1 MLNISLRGRQK
12 NEFWEEKM
20 KKVQFT
26 ETVLRDANQS
36 LIATRLPY
44 DKFEPILE
52 KMDQAGFYSVECWGG
67 ATFDVCLR
75 FLNEDPWERLRKIRA
90 KMPNTKLQMLLRGQ
104 NILGYKHYPD
114 DVVRRFVR
122 ASVKN
127 GIDII
132 RIFDALNDTDN
143 LKVAIE
149 ETIKQG
155 AMASGT
161 ISYTTSPVHTTAKFV
176 EMVKELKQ
184 MGVSSICI
192 KDMAGIMTPKS
203 AYDLVSGI
211 KDAVDLPVVLHT
223 HCTTGLAFMTYLKGI
238 EAGADV
244 IDTAISPFSGGTS
257 QPATETLYYALKELG
272 YDVALDEK
280 ILIEMANFF
289 KPIRNDYLADG
300 TLNPIS
306 MTTDTQCL
314 TYQIPGG
321 MLSNLLSQLKMM
333 NALDKFEE
341 ALIETPRVRK
351 DMGYPPLVTPTSQL
365 VGSQAVQNVLAGERY
380 KNVGAE
386 IKAYCRG
393 EYGRT
398 PAPIDEEVRAKIL
411 NGEKPIEGRYADTLP
426 TDTYEKAAEHLGDT
440 AKCEEDVLSY
450 IAFPQVA
457 ENFFEKRREA
467 EEKVVRYTIT
477 EA

>member
-1 MLNISLRGRQK
+1 
-12 NEFWEEKM
+12 M

-36 LIATRLPY
+36 LIATRLGY
-44 DKFEPILE
+44 NQFEPILDTID
-52 KMDQAGFYSVECWGG
+52 KAGFYSVECWGG

-75 FLNEDPWERLRKIRA
+75 FLGEDPWERLRKLRA
-90 KMPNTKLQMLLRGQ
+90 KLPNTKLQMLLRGQ

-114 DVVRRFVR
+114 DIVRRFVR
-122 ASVKN
+122 AAVRN

-132 RIFDALNDTDN
+132 RIFDALNDVNN
-143 LKVAIE
+143 LKVAVE
-149 ETIKQG
+149 EAVNSG
-155 AMASGT
+155 AMASGA
-161 ISYTTSPVHTTAKFV
+161 ISYTTSPVHTLDKYV
-176 EMVKELKQ
+176 EMVKELAS

-192 KDMAGIMTPKS
+192 KDMAGILTPKA
-203 AYDLVSGI
+203 AYDLVSAI
-211 KDAVDLPVVLHT
+211 KDAVDLPVVMHT
-223 HCTTGLAFMTYLKGI
+223 HCTTGLAFMTYLKSI

-257 QPATETLYYALKELG
+257 QPATETLYYALKEFG
-272 YDVALDEK
+272 YEVDLDEK
-280 ILIEMANFF
+280 SINAMADFF
-289 KPIRNDYLADG
+289 KPLRAEFLEKG

-306 MTTDTQCL
+306 LATDTRCL

-321 MLSNLLSQLKMM
+321 MLSNLLSQLKSL
-333 NALDKFEE
+333 NALDKFDE
-341 ALIETPRVRK
+341 ALIETPRVRA

-365 VGSQAVQNVLAGERY
+365 VGTQAVQNVLAGERY

-398 PAPIDEEVRAKIL
+398 PAPINEEVRAKIL
-411 NGEKPIEGRYADTLP
+411 GDLKPVEGRYADTLP
-426 TDTYEKAAEHLGDT
+426 TDAFEKAAEKLGDT
-440 AKCEEDVLSY
+440 ARCEEDVLSY
-450 IAFPQVA
+450 ISFPQVA
-457 ENFFEKRREA
+457 EKFFEERKA
-467 EEKVVRYTIT
+467 KEEKVVRYTIT